1 LPFALA
7 AYGWSRDAAQIAF
20 MQRHIRSG
28 MLSINHNGLGLP
40 EVPFGGIHDSG
51 YGDEGGIEA
60 LREMMFSRFVSVR
73 SQ

>member
-1 LPFALA
+1 
-7 AYGWSRDAAQIAF
+7 